1 MSLIVDAVT
10 HAFDSRS
17 SNAKAG
23 AFAQRALD
31 SFFAFQWDFIPDP
44 YRLEAELYYSAIDAD
59 TFVSTMFLESTTDV
73 AVYHTIPAW
82 GVFGDLSPIDVG
94 IEARRRHPDRV
105 LLYAAVSPL
114 EGARALDELDRQAE
128 QWGPIGLKLYPMDI
142 IDGQLLRF
150 RLDDPKLAYPVL
162 ERCRELGIRT
172 VAIHKAIPLDQAP
185 AEYFASPD
193 VESAA
198 RDFPDLNFEVVHG
211 GFAFLEETV
220 LQLMRFPNIYVNL
233 EGVAS
238 MLTKQPAAFAR
249 ILGQLMVYS
258 GHERIF
264 WGTGATVF
272 HPRALIEAF
281 EGFEMPEELVT
292 GYGYPRLTAEVKADI
307 LGGNYLRVQGL
318 DRTALE
324 ARLSVDAV
332 ALERARGLR
341 EPWSVLRDGAIR

>member
-1 MSLIVDAVT
+1 MTLIVDAVT

-31 SFFAFQWDFIPDP
+31 SFFAFQWDFLPDP
-44 YRLEAELYYSAIDAD
+44 YRLERELYYTAIDVD
-59 TFVSTMFLESTTDV
+59 TFVSAIFLESTTDV
-73 AVYHTIPAW
+73 AVFHTIPAW

-105 LLYAAVSPL
+105 RLYAAISPL
-114 EGARALDELDRQAE
+114 EGARALDELERQAAE
-128 QWGPIGLKLYPMDI
+128 WDVIGLKLYPMDI
-142 IDGQLLRF
+142 IDGQLLPF
-150 RLDDPKLAYPVL
+150 RLDDRKRAYPVL
-162 ERCRELGIRT
+162 ERCQELGIRT

-185 AEYFASPD
+185 AEYFSSGD

-198 RDFPDLNFEVVHG
+198 SDFPDLNFEVVHG

-238 MLTKQPAAFAR
+238 LLTKQPAAFAR
-249 ILGQLMVYS
+249 IMGHLMMYS

-272 HPRALIEAF
+272 HPRVLIEAF
-281 EGFEMPEELVT
+281 EAFEMPEDLVS
-292 GYGYPRLTAEVKADI
+292 GWAYPRLTPEVKADI
-307 LGGNYLRVQGL
+307 LGGNYMRVHGIDPRALAERL
-318 DRTALE
+318 DG
-324 ARLSVDAV
+324 DAV
-332 ALERARGLR
+332 ALERERGLH
-341 EPWSVLRDGAIR
+341 EPWSVLRGAVR

>member
-1 MSLIVDAVT
+1 MIVDAVT

-31 SFFAFQWDFIPDP
+31 SFFAFQWDFLPDP
-44 YRLEAELYYSAIDAD
+44 YRLEAELYYRAIDVD
-59 TFVSTMFLESTTDV
+59 TFVSAMFLESTTDV

-94 IEARRRHPDRV
+94 IAARERHPDRV
-105 LLYAAVSPL
+105 LLYAAISPL
-114 EGARALDELDRQAE
+114 EGDRALFELERQVAE
-128 QWGPIGLKLYPMDI
+128 WGVAGLKLYPMDI
-142 IDGQLLRF
+142 IDGQLLPF
-150 RLDDPKLAYPVL
+150 RLDDRKLAYPVL
-162 ERCRELGIRT
+162 ERCQDLGIRA

-211 GFAFLEETV
+211 GFAFLEETM

-272 HPRALIEAF
+272 HPRVLIEAF
-281 EGFEMPEELVT
+281 EAFEMPEELVS
-292 GYGYPRLTAEVKADI
+292 GYGYPRLEPEVKRDI
-307 LGGNYLRVQGL
+307 LGGNYLRVHGIDASDLEQRLAGDEV
-318 DRTALE
+318 DR
-324 ARLSVDAV
+324 
-332 ALERARGLR
+332 ERSGALR
-341 EPWSVLRDGAIR
+341 EPWSVLRSAVG